1 MNKLLKNCKLC
12 PRNCGINRIN
22 GEIGFCG
29 ATDKLK
35 VARASLHMWE
45 EPCISGEN
53 GSGTV
58 FFSHCSLKCIFCQ
71 NNNISQNNFGK
82 EITIERLAEIFIE
95 LQNKKANNIN
105 LVTPTHYV
113 PYIVVGLSLAKQ
125 KGLNIPIVYNSGAYE
140 NIDTIKMLE
149 GVVDIYLPDLKY
161 YDNSYGLKYSK
172 CIDYFKYATLAIEE
186 MVRQVGNIEI
196 DNDGM
201 MKRGVIVRHLMLP
214 GAIEDSKKIIKYLYD
229 KYHDDIIIS
238 IMNQYTLVRKLEYSE
253 LNHKV
258 KESDYDELINYAY
271 DLGVRNAFI
280 QEGETQDSSF
290 IPDFNIFR
298 GV

>member
-82 EITIERLAEIFIE
+82 EITI
-95 LQNKKANNIN
+95 K
-105 LVTPTHYV
+105 
-113 PYIVVGLSLAKQ
+113 
-125 KGLNIPIVYNSGAYE
+125 
-140 NIDTIKMLE
+140 
-149 GVVDIYLPDLKY
+149 
-161 YDNSYGLKYSK
+161 
-172 CIDYFKYATLAIEE
+172 
-186 MVRQVGNIEI
+186 RQ
-196 DNDGM
+196 
-201 MKRGVIVRHLMLP
+201 
-214 GAIEDSKKIIKYLYD
+214 
-229 KYHDDIIIS
+229 
-238 IMNQYTLVRKLEYSE
+238 
-253 LNHKV
+253 
-258 KESDYDELINYAY
+258 
-271 DLGVRNAFI
+271 
-280 QEGETQDSSF
+280 
-290 IPDFNIFR
+290 
-298 GV
+298 